1 MKIDT
6 HTLKARRLTL
16 RSGMTLIEISLVIAL
31 ILGLIAVVFIGI
43 GSYRAGSDKAK
54 CKMQLAAVQKAVRSA
69 ANMQNIEIGPDM
81 LETSVFGPGLLLDIE
96 PTCPN
101 PTGVY
106 SWTGDVPATGTPY
119 GNCSFVGA
127 DTTGT
132 TTTHVLDPLVDTVG
146 W

>member
-6 HTLKARRLTL
+6 HTLKTRRLAH

-43 GSYRAGSDKAK
+43 GSYRAGSDKAR
-54 CKMQLAAVQKAVRSA
+54 CQMQLASVQKAVRSS
-69 ANMQNIEIGPDM
+69 ANMQN
-81 LETSVFGPGLLLDIE
+81 LEVTDPLLAASVFGPGLLLEAAPD
-96 PTCPN
+96 CPN

-106 SWTGDVPATGTPY
+106 TWEAEVPPIGTPY

-127 DTTGT
+127 DTTGP
-132 TTTHVLDPLVDTVG
+132 TTTHVLTALQTDG